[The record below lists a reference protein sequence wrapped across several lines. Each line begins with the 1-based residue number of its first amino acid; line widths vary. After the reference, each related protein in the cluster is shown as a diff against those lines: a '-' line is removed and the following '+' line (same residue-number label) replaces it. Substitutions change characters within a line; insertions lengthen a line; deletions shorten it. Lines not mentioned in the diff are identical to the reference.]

1 MASVT
6 GTAKA
11 SSVFNQAL
19 TSGFFSGNTRSISTS
34 NQAQFANGTAADQ
47 IDLIGVG
54 AWSLSASGS
63 QVVDLT
69 TDLVDGNG
77 AAVNFAR
84 IRHWMISVVTNAGT
98 DGSIVTFA
106 ADATNGCTNLIST
119 GGIPIPASTPN
130 NNAWLSLA
138 GPNTTATVITS
149 TNKRVKFT
157 ANSTT
162 STTVYLIAVGAS
174 V

>member
-6 GTAKA
+6 GKAQA
-11 SSVFNQAL
+11 SSVFKQAL
-19 TSGFFSGNTRSISTS
+19 TSGFFSGSTRSVSFA

-47 IDLIGVG
+47 IDLLGVG
-54 AWSLSASGS
+54 SWSLSASGS

-84 IRHWMISVVTNAGT
+84 IRHWMVSVVTNAGT

-106 ADATNGCTNLIST
+106 ADSTNGATNLIST

-130 NNAWLSLA
+130 NQAWLSA
-138 GPNTTATVITS
+138 SAPNTTAIVIDS
-149 TNKRVKFT
+149 THKRVKFT
-157 ANSTT
+157 SNATA

>member
-1 MASVT
+1 MAVVS
-6 GTAKA
+6 GSAKA
-11 SSVFNQAL
+11 SSIFKQTIA
-19 TSGFFSGNTRSISTS
+19 SGFFAGSTRSLAIS

-47 IDLIGVG
+47 ADLVGIGQWNL
-54 AWSLSASGS
+54 ATSGS

-69 TDLVDGNG
+69 TDLVDGSG

-106 ADATNGCTNLIST
+106 ADATNGATNLIST
-119 GGIPIPASTPN
+119 GGIPIPASSPN
-130 NNAWLSLA
+130 NNAWLSA
-138 GPNTTATVITS
+138 SAPNTTASVIDS
-149 TNKRVKFT
+149 THKRVKFT
-157 ANSTT
+157 ANATA